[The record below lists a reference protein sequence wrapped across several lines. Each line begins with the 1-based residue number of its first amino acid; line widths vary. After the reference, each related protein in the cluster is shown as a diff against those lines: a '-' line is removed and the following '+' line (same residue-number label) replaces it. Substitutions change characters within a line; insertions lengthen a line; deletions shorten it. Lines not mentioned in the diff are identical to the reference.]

1 MVIRLRTDMKE
12 NKSSEHLTG
21 VTPARKK
28 DYTVYYRAS
37 ITFRGKHISLGSY
50 PTARQAHQAY
60 REASSILSDP
70 ETVIEKHPP
79 ASTLSFEKRV
89 CLINYRDNGIYIAHP
104 IYIRPKMFYYYLSPD
119 EILKFDV
126 DDLFYYSSHKIMKR
140 GGHLF
145 VADYGA
151 QVSVAG
157 RYGIKRYAVEG
168 RDYRFKNGDPLDFRY
183 SNIEILNSYHG
194 VRRYEKNNKL
204 FFRALI
210 HIKGNYVIGTYPTE
224 IEAAIAYNKAVDLL
238 HRKGVQKNYAVNF
251 VDGVSPSEYA
261 KIYEQTRISKRITTY
276 IP

>member
-1 MVIRLRTDMKE
+1 MNAKKE
-12 NKSSEHLTG
+12 GKHLAG

-28 DYTVYYRAS
+28 DHTVYYRAS
-37 ITFRGKHISLGSY
+37 ITFRGKHISLGSFS
-50 PTARQAHQAY
+50 TAQQAHQAY
-60 REASSILSDP
+60 MEASSILSDP
-70 ETVIEKHPP
+70 NAAIEKHPSDS
-79 ASTLSFEKRV
+79 ALAFGKRV

-151 QVSVAG
+151 QISVAG
-157 RYGIKRYAVEG
+157 RYGIKRYAIEG

-194 VRRYEKNNKL
+194 VRRYEKNNNVS
-204 FFRALI
+204 FRALI

-238 HRKGVQKNYAVNF
+238 HQKGVKKNYAINF

-261 KIYEQTRISKRITTY
+261 KIYKQVKISKHVTDYT
-276 IP
+276 P